1 VVIEPS
7 AGNGAFIDGVKS
19 LTNNFRFYDLEPE
32 HGEII
37 RQDYLLYN
45 CADDVGDRFRK
56 TRYRESA
63 VRTPVVVGFQVAT
76 QRVLHPAFRNRF

>member
-1 VVIEPS
+1 LNP
-7 AGNGAFIDGVKS
+7 ARKRAFIDGVKS

-32 HGEII
+32 HGEI

-56 TRYRESA
+56 YT
-63 VRTPVVVGFQVAT
+63 
-76 QRVLHPAFRNRF
+76 L